1 MKEKDKYSLTV
12 HGSQMHLLT
21 QHATTT
27 AVFKS
32 SYCAKCVITFDNK
45 QDLIKTKEYL
55 NNAAHAA
62 ATKNIYQSQVITDGN
77 RFTA

>member
-32 SYCAKCVITFDNK
+32 SYCAKCGFVFDNK
-45 QDLIKTKEYL
+45 QDFIKAKKL
-55 NNAAHAA
+55 F
-62 ATKNIYQSQVITDGN
+62 K
-77 RFTA
+77 